1 MHGPRDRSVAK
12 DDVDPSLDE
21 MFPKNLSAFTY
32 YTPAAIL
39 GLVLKFFRK
48 ILRRFQSLRPDSS
61 WNMRGHCGCRDQK
74 ALTRDRERKW
84 DELLRISVNCP
95 FTSNIFIITLQQI
108 YSFHTESLFLQF
120 IFVLF
125 IAFVKENAY
134 RESIISLNMLLAYSP
149 RVVFFTRAY
158 FLALLITILS
168 KIEMGI
174 TKFSYHP
181 PAMVTGAWI
190 FYETAVF
197 KKSRVRIEVYL
208 KNTIH
213 GFIALVALA
222 VSCFGYWV
230 SLFNK

>member
-1 MHGPRDRSVAK
+1 M
-12 DDVDPSLDE
+12 
-21 MFPKNLSAFTY
+21 
-32 YTPAAIL
+32 
-39 GLVLKFFRK
+39 
-48 ILRRFQSLRPDSS
+48 SS
-61 WNMRGHCGCRDQK
+61 SCVFH
-74 ALTRDRERKW
+74 LTAH
-84 DELLRISVNCP
+84 LP
-95 FTSNIFIITLQQI
+95 QI
-108 YSFHTESLFLQF
+108 YLLSTFNKYILSTRTRFFFNSYLYRPAFL
-120 IFVLF
+120 
-125 IAFVKENAY
+125 KENAY
-134 RESIISLNMLLAYSP
+134 RESIISHNMLIAYSP

-197 KKSRVRIEVYL
+197 KKSRVRMEVYL

-222 VSCFGYWV
+222 ISCFGYWV